1 MPSKL
6 GKYTLLKTLG
16 SGANP
21 KVKLGLDKDTNR
33 YFAIKILKKNNT
45 NLDAKFLELV
55 MTEVVTMS

>member
-16 SGANP
+16 SGANS
-21 KVKLGLDKDTNR
+21 KVKLGLDASTGR
-33 YFAIKILKKNNT
+33 HFAVKILKKNNT